1 MNARSGTATT
11 TDAAFRRLELT
22 VRRRIDGIAQGDHQG
37 LTLGSGTDPEELV
50 RYQPGHDV
58 RRIDW
63 NASARA
69 GEPYV
74 WLTRAEHALETWVL
88 VDRSPSMAFGT
99 TDVEKADV
107 AAWAAAAV
115 GLLTQGGDRV
125 GLGLVGTDGV
135 RWLPPGAGRLTAR
148 RVMRQPEADRDGAP
162 DPQRDATP
170 DNPTHPSK
178 PSTPTDLAAAIGRL
192 AAQAPRRGLRVVV
205 SDLLDPEGAITG
217 PFAWE
222 QPLRK
227 LAARHDV
234 IVVEVL
240 DPRELEL
247 PDVGEVVFV
256 DPESGA
262 QREVSTSDRRVRAA
276 YAEGAAAHRVATTSA
291 VRSSGAEHL
300 VLRTDDDLARVLT
313 RFVHRRHRAP
323 ARPARRNR

>member
-1 MNARSGTATT
+1 MS
-11 TDAAFRRLELT
+11 TDTAFRRLELT

-37 LTLGSGTDPEELV
+37 LSLGSGSDPEELV

-107 AAWAAAAV
+107 AAWTAAAI
-115 GLLTQGGDRV
+115 GLLTQGGGDRV
-125 GLGLVGTDGV
+125 GLGLVGVDGV
-135 RWLPPGAGRLTAR
+135 RWLPPGAGRLAAR
-148 RVMRQPEADRDGAP
+148 RVMRLPEADRDGTRNP
-162 DPQRDATP
+162 DRDG
-170 DNPTHPSK
+170 
-178 PSTPTDLAAAIGRL
+178 TPTAPRDGAPADLASAMTRL
-192 AAQAPRRGLRVVV
+192 AAQAPRRGLRVIV
-205 SDLLDPEGAITG
+205 SDLLDPDGAITG

-222 QPLRK
+222 RPLRK
-227 LAARHDV
+227 LTARHDV

-247 PDVGEVVFV
+247 PDVGEVLFV

-262 QREVSTSDRRVRAA
+262 QRDVSTSDRRVRDA
-276 YAEGAAAHRVATTSA
+276 YAKGAAAHRVATAAA
-291 VRSSGAEHL
+291 VRGTGAEHL

-313 RFVHRRHRAP
+313 RFVHRRHRMP
-323 ARPARRNR
+323 ARSTRRNR

>member
-1 MNARSGTATT
+1 MSARSGPATT
-11 TDAAFRRLELT
+11 TESAFRRLELT

-37 LTLGSGTDPEELV
+37 LSLGSGTDPEELV
-50 RYQPGHDV
+50 RYQPGHDA

-107 AAWAAAAV
+107 AAWTAAAV
-115 GLLTQGGDRV
+115 GLLTQGGDRI
-125 GLGLVGTDGV
+125 GLGLVSADGV
-135 RWLPPGAGRLTAR
+135 RWLRPGAGRLTAR
-148 RVMRQPEADRDGAP
+148 RVTRLPEADRDGAP
-162 DPQRDATP
+162 NPQRHAATANP
-170 DNPTHPSK
+170 DNSSNPN
-178 PSTPTDLAAAIGRL
+178 DLAAAISRL

-205 SDLLDPEGAITG
+205 SDLLDPEGTITG

-276 YAEGAAAHRVATTSA
+276 YAEGAAAHRAATASA

-300 VLRTDDDLARVLT
+300 VLRTDDDLARVLA

-323 ARPARRNR
+323 ARPTRRNR

>member
-1 MNARSGTATT
+1 MSARSGAGTGSESAL
-11 TDAAFRRLELT
+11 RRLELT

-37 LTLGSGTDPEELV
+37 LSLGSGTDPEELV

-99 TDVEKADV
+99 TEAEKADV
-107 AAWAAAAV
+107 AAWTAAAV
-115 GLLTQGGDRV
+115 GLLTQGGGDRV
-125 GLGLVGTDGV
+125 GLGLVGADDV
-135 RWLPPGAGRLTAR
+135 RWIPPSAGRLAAR
-148 RVMRQPEADRDGAP
+148 RVMRLPEAARDGDP
-162 DPQRDATP
+162 GPQRGA
-170 DNPTHPSK
+170 
-178 PSTPTDLAAAIGRL
+178 TPTDLGAAIGRL

-205 SDLLDPEGAITG
+205 SDLLDPDGAIAG

-262 QREVSTSDRRVRAA
+262 QREVSTSDRHVRAA
-276 YAEGAAAHRVATTSA
+276 YAEGAAAHRVATAAA
-291 VRSSGAEHL
+291 VHSSGAEHL

-313 RFVHRRHRAP
+313 RFVHRRRRAP

>member
-1 MNARSGTATT
+1 MS
-11 TDAAFRRLELT
+11 TDTAFRRLELT
-22 VRRRIDGIAQGDHQG
+22 VRRRIDGTAQGDHQG
-37 LTLGSGTDPEELV
+37 LSLGSGSDPEELV

-107 AAWAAAAV
+107 AAWTAAAI
-115 GLLTQGGDRV
+115 GLLTQGGGDRV
-125 GLGLVGTDGV
+125 GLGLVGVDGV
-135 RWLPPGAGRLTAR
+135 RWLPPGAGRLAAR
-148 RVMRQPEADRDGAP
+148 RVMRLPEADRDGTSNP
-162 DPQRDATP
+162 DRGGTRTA
-170 DNPTHPSK
+170 HRGGV
-178 PSTPTDLAAAIGRL
+178 PTDLTAAITRL
-192 AAQAPRRGLRVVV
+192 AAQAPRRGLRVIV
-205 SDLLDPEGAITG
+205 SDLLDPDGAVSG

-222 QPLRK
+222 RPLRK

-262 QREVSTSDRRVRAA
+262 QREVSTSDRRVRDA
-276 YAEGAAAHRVATTSA
+276 YAQGAAAHRVATAAA
-291 VRSSGAEHL
+291 VRGSGAEHL

-313 RFVHRRHRAP
+313 RFVHRRHRVP
-323 ARPARRNR
+323 ARSARRNR